1 MPSQPLAH
9 PPGYSL
15 GEQTEK
21 QRRPWRCAN
30 TGQQQ
35 LKCWRVINAV
45 LLTNL
50 KPSSMRAARKK
61 SNSILSGPRAKRAL
75 LSAPTRS
82 ARREQPRAPCVG
94 ISLRGLPVPWPSG
107 CHSSPA
113 QAKQEP
119 GCACTPS
126 RHTHVLPAGTCRHS
140 HTRVCTTSVHMC
152 TDSHTVWAPAPGSS
166 IQPPFASS
174 IQLRVGMTARD
185 GEK

>member
-1 MPSQPLAH
+1 MRMLFT
-9 PPGYSL
+9 
-15 GEQTEK
+15 GEETEK
-21 QRRPWRCAN
+21 QRRPWLCAN

-35 LKCWRVINAV
+35 LKCWGVISAV

-61 SNSILSGPRAKRAL
+61 SNSILSGPRAKRAS

-82 ARREQPRAPCVG
+82 ARQEQPRAPCVG
-94 ISLRGLPVPWPSG
+94 ISPWGLPVQWPSG

-126 RHTHVLPAGTCRHS
+126 RHTQTLTHTCVHHECAHVHGQPQHVGSSAGLQH
-140 HTRVCTTSVHMC
+140 
-152 TDSHTVWAPAPGSS
+152 PAPVW
-166 IQPPFASS
+166 IQCPAAGKRPA
-174 IQLRVGMTARD
+174 IAQT
-185 GEK
+185 

>member
-21 QRRPWRCAN
+21 QRRPWRYAN
-30 TGQQQ
+30 TGQQR
-35 LKCWRVINAV
+35 LKCWGVISAV

-50 KPSSMRAARKK
+50 KPSTMRAARKK
-61 SNSILSGPRAKRAL
+61 SNSILSSPRAKRAS

-82 ARREQPRAPCVG
+82 ARWEQPQAPRVG
-94 ISLRGLPVPWPSG
+94 VSPRGLPVPRPSG
-107 CHSSPA
+107 CHSSTA

-119 GCACTPS
+119 GCTCTAS
-126 RHTHVLPAGTCRHS
+126 RHTQTLT
-140 HTRVCTTSVHMC
+140 HTRVHMC
-152 TDSHTVWAPAPGSS
+152 TDGHSAWAPAPGSS